1 MVLSVVVGLMPT
13 AIAAAAEESEEDNLS
28 LLHAQLS
35 EALPEPIEGTD
46 PLDPENPYPYGIP
59 VDNFY
64 PEELLAPNP
73 YAIST
78 MAAAGQGSIPDE
90 MWDNSALRALQYTG
104 YDVQWLK
111 NNGWLYN
118 AEYISSRLSAN
129 RPGVLSDIGYYSSG
143 ACPNGDETIA
153 DSTTVTGKAPN
164 LSYFES
170 RGMVCASFVTYYL
183 CNYLPNIEGV
193 NTSAL
198 YNKAKEL
205 GKEGNSYYLTTVT
218 LWKNV
223 LDSFASQQGS
233 GVTKY
238 TNAQEAYANLVPG
251 DIIVFARN
259 GSLVHIALYAGAYI
273 LYSDG
278 YNAGLYHF
286 TIHVGNSRGP
296 EISTVE
302 YTATS
307 GSKASTPIAW
317 YHLDLNDAVEATG
330 FIEVNK
336 EDESGNALA
345 GAYFTAV
352 EKTTGEKYVIGPTN
366 ASGYAKSPEM
376 PFGTYTVTETKFPE
390 GYEAS
395 GTTSWT
401 VTLDANT
408 SEGVITINAVNKLK
422 TGVAKIVKQATNG
435 GSVAGWHFTVKNSAG
450 TVIGNYTTDS
460 SGVIAI
466 DLVPGTYTVTETD
479 GSYDYW
485 RNDPTKSRT
494 VTVTAGGTATVTFT
508 NEWIGKLEI
517 QKQLADP
524 SSGSLEGW
532 TFQVYSG
539 TVVDASALID
549 TVTSGQDGCFT
560 LDLNPG
566 SYTVLE
572 VLPEDSMY
580 VCTDENPQ
588 TVTVEAGQTATV
600 TFTNALRSGE
610 IEVNKQDPAGNSLA
624 DAEFLLEWSEDGI
637 NWMPVFSSA
646 AAVKGSCSS
655 AALSAG
661 KLLTGG
667 DGRAVF
673 SGLYPDL
680 NYRLTELKAPD
691 GYQLLS
697 NAVYLG
703 ELSQAVDARLSL
715 TVVNVPVFVLPATG
729 AKSMVMLPLSILVC
743 MAVCGLLLWKAGKKR

>member
-13 AIAAAAEESEEDNLS
+13 AIAAAAEESEEDDLS

-129 RPGVLSDIGYYSSG
+129 RPSVLSDIGYYSSG

-153 DSTTVTGKAPN
+153 DSTTVTGKAPK
-164 LSYFES
+164 LSYVES
-170 RGMVCASFVTYYL
+170 QGMVCASFVTYYL

-238 TNAQEAYANLVPG
+238 TNAEEAYANLVPG

-259 GSLVHIALYAGAYI
+259 GSLVHIALYAGTYN
-273 LYSDG
+273 LYSQG

-336 EDESGNALA
+336 KDDSGKALA

-376 PFGTYTVTETKFPE
+376 PYGTYTVTETKFPE

-401 VTLDANT
+401 VTLNADTPN
-408 SEGVITINAVNKLK
+408 GVITINAVNKLK
-422 TGVAKIVKQATNG
+422 TGVAKIVKKATNG
-435 GSVAGWHFTVKNSAG
+435 GSVAGWHFTVKNSSG
-450 TVIGNYTTDS
+450 TVVGSYTTES
-460 SGVIAI
+460 TGVIAV

-479 GSYDYW
+479 GTYDYW
-485 RNDPTKSRT
+485 RNDPIKSRT
-494 VTVTAGGTATVTFT
+494 VTVKAGSTATVTFT
-508 NEWIGKLEI
+508 NEWIGKLKI

-524 SSGSLEGW
+524 TSGTLEGW
-532 TFQVYSG
+532 IFQVYEGSS
-539 TVVDASALID
+539 VDSTKLID
-549 TVTSGQDGCFT
+549 TVTSSADGSFT
-560 LDLNPG
+560 LDLDPG
-566 SYTVLE
+566 TYTILE
-572 VLPEDSMY
+572 QIPEDSLFY
-580 VCTDENPQ
+580 CEDVNPK
-588 TVTVEAGQTATV
+588 TVTVKAGQTATV
-600 TFTNALRSGE
+600 IFTNALQKGQ
-610 IEVNKQDPAGNSLA
+610 IVVDKQDPFGNPLAG
-624 DAEFLLEWSEDGI
+624 AEFLLEWSEDGTT
-637 NWMPVFSSA
+637 WATVSFSD
-646 AAVKGSCSS
+646 VTTKGCWSS
-655 AALSAG
+655 DGVSDG
-661 KLLTGG
+661 KILTAENGL
-667 DGRAVF
+667 AVF
-673 SGLYPDL
+673 TGLHPKL
-680 NYRLTELKAPD
+680 QYRLTETKAPD
-691 GYQLLS
+691 GFQLLTD
-697 NAVYLG
+697 AVFVG
-703 ELSQAVDARLSL
+703 TLSLEDDLQHEL

-743 MAVCGLLLWKAGKKR
+743 MAVCGLLLWRAGKKR